1 MFETDS
7 TDFRAISNDIKCH
20 SPGPIPNGAVPCRAS
35 PMAVAAAVR
44 PRWG

>member
-20 SPGPIPNGAVPCRAS
+20 VVPCRAS
-35 PMAVAAAVR
+35 PMAVAAVR
-44 PRWG
+44 PVSPGLTPMGLS